1 MGQTSEITT
10 RGWSS
15 ADAVQA
21 LPHGVVAYVRSYTD
35 GYVSAWHSHPR
46 HQLVYAVAGLM
57 TAEAGGTSWAVP
69 AGSGLIVPAGVLHEI
84 RMAGEVQLQSLYIDP
99 AEPGAEMMAD
109 CRAVTVSP
117 LLAGLIAALCDMN
130 NPWPLPPR
138 AHHLSRLIL
147 IELGTAEKS
156 PLALPYPADARL
168 RRVCDALMER
178 PGSGQTIDHW
188 AALAGMSRRSFTRRF
203 QQETGLS
210 FGHWRG
216 RLRCQIAL
224 RAEARGARMD
234 QVAQRLGYASR
245 QSLLEMMRRV
255 GRAGA
260 DQAAV

>member
-1 MGQTSEITT
+1 MGQNPEITA

-15 ADAVQA
+15 ADAVQE
-21 LPHGVVAYVRSYTD
+21 LPHGVVTYARSYPD
-35 GYVSAWHSHPR
+35 GYISAWHDHPR

-99 AEPGAEMMAD
+99 AEAGADAMAE
-109 CRAVTVSP
+109 CRAVLVEP
-117 LLAGLIAALCDMN
+117 LLAGLIAALCGMN

-147 IELGTAEKS
+147 IELGAAPES
-156 PLALPYPADARL
+156 PLSLPYPGDARL
-168 RRVCDALMER
+168 RRVCDALMDS
-178 PGSGQTIDHW
+178 PGSMRTIDHW

-210 FGHWRG
+210 LGAWRD

-224 RAEARGARMD
+224 RAKARGARME

-245 QSLLEMMRRV
+245 QSLLAMMQRV
-255 GRAGA
+255 
-260 DQAAV
+260 V